1 MEKTK
6 IKESELDEVI
16 EKGRAYYK
24 DDTKFDPY
32 FNASFK
38 AFGRNHHWIDNILR
52 GLFFKSDNYNEPKIT
67 FYKVFEALGF
77 EIIEG

>member
-24 DDTKFDPY
+24 DNTKFDPY
-32 FNASFK
+32 FNACFK
-38 AFGRNHHWIDNILR
+38 AFGRNHHWIDDILR
-52 GLFFKSDNYNEPKIT
+52 GLFFKRDNSSKPSDEEERDEECKSVSETYT
-67 FYKVFEALGF
+67 
-77 EIIEG
+77 